1 MSEIK
6 PHIVFLGQDG
16 YPCGL
21 AEIQKIRLI
30 ARSLVLAG
38 CDVTIVN
45 RLWILGKCPD
55 NFTAEK
61 SGTFEGVDYT
71 FACGTPFRPHRF
83 IERTL
88 RRIISVLNEIKILWR
103 LNKKRR
109 IESAII
115 SIGSFWDVLYYWIIS
130 RLFSFTIVLTITE
143 LFTQMRRIKNPIIY
157 FDAWLVDKFA
167 FRIVD
172 GNLPINEFFIERIK
186 TYRKGKPYL
195 KVPVLVDLSRFDGI
209 KREPYEKY
217 LLFCGSLAYLEVIK
231 FIINA
236 FDYCHTTD
244 EIFLYFVVNG
254 SPIHFLGLK
263 SIISNSKRRGFI
275 RVFSNLSEQ
284 ELSRLY
290 VNAYALLIPIRPNL
304 QDKARFPHK
313 IGEYCASGRPIITTN
328 YGEIRTYFEHSK
340 TAIITSSYSETEYAN
355 VIDLTLSNS
364 NLADEVGMNGKH
376 LAEKEFDYKLY
387 GEKIKHFIRSLRK

>member
-1 MSEIK
+1 MSELK

-16 YPCGL
+16 FPCGL

-30 ARSLVLAG
+30 AKGLVHAG
-38 CDVTIVN
+38 CEVTMIN

-55 NFTAEK
+55 NFTAK
-61 SGTFEGVDYT
+61 KNGTFEGVNYT
-71 FACGTPFRPHRF
+71 FACGTPFRPHSF
-83 IERTL
+83 IERNF
-88 RRIISVLNEIKILWR
+88 RRIISMLNEIKILWK
-103 LNKKRR
+103 LNRKKK
-109 IESAII
+109 IECAII
-115 SIGSFWDVLYYWIIS
+115 SIGSFWDVIYYWIIS

-143 LFTQMRRIKNPIIY
+143 LFTQMQRIKNPIIY
-157 FDAWLVDKFA
+157 FDAWLIDKFA

-186 TYRKGKPYL
+186 TYGKSKPYL

-209 KREPYEKY
+209 KREPKEKY

-254 SPIHFLGLK
+254 SPNRFIELEK
-263 SIISNSKRRGFI
+263 IISNSKRRSFI
-275 RVFSNLSEQ
+275 KVFSNLSEL
-284 ELSRLY
+284 ELSQLY
-290 VNAYALLIPIRPNL
+290 VNAYALLIPLRPNL
-304 QDKARFPHK
+304 QDEARFPHK

-328 YGEIRTYFEHSK
+328 YGEIRVYFEHCK
-340 TAIITSSYSETEYAN
+340 TAMVALSYSEVEYAN
-355 VIDLTLSNS
+355 VIDLTVSDS
-364 NLADEVGMNGKH
+364 NLADQVGLNGKH

-387 GEKIKHFIRSLRK
+387 GEKIKNFLHSLKH